1 MKPLKWKTLGDF
13 KAERKR
19 RRTPAALAKNE
30 ECCGPLNLVK
40 SDRRGRRAIKPEVGI
55 NDNSFRVIQGNNHMP
70 GGERE
75 RERERWDL
83 KPNVHS
89 VVSAWEEQKSS
100 IFVYVCACHDLYTR
114 SS

>member
-75 RERERWDL
+75 REMGSEAERAFSRFGMGGTKKFDFCL
-83 KPNVHS
+83 CLCVP
-89 VVSAWEEQKSS
+89 
-100 IFVYVCACHDLYTR
+100 
-114 SS
+114 

>member
-55 NDNSFRVIQGNNHMP
+55 NDNSFRVIHGNNHTP

-75 RERERWDL
+75 REREMGSEAERAFSRFGMGGTKKFDFCL
-83 KPNVHS
+83 CLCVP
-89 VVSAWEEQKSS
+89 
-100 IFVYVCACHDLYTR
+100 
-114 SS
+114 